1 MFEMSGK
8 REIWESLSEETKD
21 LERARQSL
29 IEELDAINLYQE
41 RVEATKNQSL
51 RKILEHNRDEEKE
64 HVAMLM
70 EWIRK
75 NDPVQ
80 DRKFKEHD

>member
-1 MFEMSGK
+1 MPKYENPEGLT
-8 REIWESLSEETKD
+8 EESKN

-29 IEELDAINLYQE
+29 IEELEAINWYQE
-41 RVEATKNQSL
+41 RIEVSKDESL
-51 RKILEHNRDEEKE
+51 KKILEHNRDEEKE
-64 HVAMLM
+64 HAAMLM

-75 NDPVQ
+75 NDPTQ